1 MHLYDLLDL
10 GEMTELTKY
19 GFVRE
24 QSHPT
29 EPLKILSYTD
39 KAQIAGAALWEDY
52 PSLWHCRGLI
62 YNTDHGEIVA
72 QPFKKFWNYGQG
84 AAPKLDLDEPVYT
97 TDKVDGSLGILYR
110 EPVGGNLAIATRG
123 SFTSDQARH
132 ATDVLRNW
140 YGYDLYSS
148 PGFGKPPRDPRG
160 DWHVVDDETF
170 LFEIVYPGNRIVV
183 NYHGIDDLFLLG
195 SVDLE
200 DGTVYRPSTAAV
212 HLDWNG
218 PRAESL
224 GYNTLREA
232 LAAPPRENREGIV
245 VSTMYG
251 GPQLKIKQE
260 DYVVLH
266 RIVTGLSERRVWQAL
281 AAGQTV
287 DQINEP
293 LPDEFHPWVEKVA
306 LKLVTEFNRRQ
317 SRMLDEFYNA
327 MATARQAGWAS
338 RDEDGYHDVYDRK
351 SIALLFQESDDP
363 WALFAQLDG
372 RDITEKLWKQL
383 EPVGDVRPN
392 GGVESE

>member
-1 MHLYDLLDL
+1 MHLYDLLDSGQL
-10 GEMTELTKY
+10 AELTSGGY
-19 GFVRE
+19 VRE
-24 QSHPT
+24 QDHPT
-29 EPLKILSYTD
+29 EPLAIITYSD
-39 KAQIAGAALWEDY
+39 KAQIEGQTFWEDY
-52 PSLWHCRGLI
+52 PTLWHCRGLI
-62 YNTDHGEIVA
+62 YNTDNGEIVA
-72 QPFKKFWNYGQG
+72 RPFKKFWNYGQG
-84 AAPKLDLDEPVYT
+84 AAPKLALDERVYT

-110 EPVGGNLAIATRG
+110 EPLGGNLAIATRG
-123 SFTSDQARH
+123 SFTSKQAIH
-132 ATDVLRNW
+132 ATDVLHNW
-140 YGYDLYSS
+140 YGMDLAT
-148 PGFGKPPRDPRG
+148 RTHDPREG
-160 DWHVVDDETF
+160 WHVANDETF
-170 LFEIVYPGNRIVV
+170 LFEIVYPENRIVV
-183 NYHGIDDLFLLG
+183 NYHRIDDLFLLG
-195 SVDLE
+195 SVDLD
-200 DGTVYRPSTAAV
+200 DGTVYRPAVAAI

-224 GYNTLREA
+224 GYNTLGEA

-281 AAGQTV
+281 MAGQTV

-317 SRMLDEFYNA
+317 SRMLDEYYNA

-338 RDEDGYHDVYDRK
+338 RDEDGYHDVTDRK
-351 SIALLFQESDDP
+351 SIALLFQESDQP
-363 WALFAQLDG
+363 WALFALLDG
-372 RDITEKLWKQL
+372 RDIQEKLWKQL